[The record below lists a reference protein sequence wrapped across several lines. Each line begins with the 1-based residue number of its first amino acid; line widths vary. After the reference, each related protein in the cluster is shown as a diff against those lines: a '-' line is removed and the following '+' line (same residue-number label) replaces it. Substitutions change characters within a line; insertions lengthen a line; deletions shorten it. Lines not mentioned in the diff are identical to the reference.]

1 MHGRLRP
8 ARGEPTALRQATL
21 WLAASAA
28 WSTGFERDADA
39 SVLSLASCRPRGR
52 SVCWK
57 VVHASGTP
65 NVIPLVDLGAQHR
78 TIKVDV
84 DGAIRRVLDH
94 GGFILGEEVRAFE
107 ASFAA
112 FLGAP
117 EAVGVASGTAAL
129 QLSPQAW
136 GVTRGDEVITSAP
149 PSWPRPRPSRTS
161 ARCRSWSTSTRPP
174 STWIRRDR
182 PRPGARRPRPEV
194 ARSRPAEQV

>member
-1 MHGRLRP
+1 M
-8 ARGEPTALRQATL
+8 
-21 WLAASAA
+21 
-28 WSTGFERDADA
+28 
-39 SVLSLASCRPRGR
+39 
-52 SVCWK
+52 
-57 VVHASGTP
+57 HASGTP

-149 PSWPRPRPSRTS
+149 TFV
-161 ARCRSWSTSTRPP
+161 ATAEA
-174 STWIRRDR
+174 IANL
-182 PRPGARRPRPEV
+182 GAMPV
-194 ARSRPAEQV
+194 LVDIDPATFNMDPA